1 MCGRSR
7 TCKLKAAQCSA
18 PAPRHHLTPQ
28 NAASPAFKALR
39 QGRCLQGRAVQPRST
54 RNKPV
59 AYTKATLASTMEL
72 PTWEELSDLAV
83 GTSTGQRISEQQ
95 ALRAQGGGLPHTDA
109 KLRLFGHSEDEV
121 RLTLYRDHAAWCPYC
136 QKVWM
141 MIEEKQIPCKI
152 EKINMRSYG
161 DKPDWFLQKVPS
173 GLLPVIELDNKMITE
188 SLVIMQI
195 LEAEFPDRPMIPSD
209 PRSLDRVNNLLQ
221 LE

>member
-1 MCGRSR
+1 
-7 TCKLKAAQCSA
+7 
-18 PAPRHHLTPQ
+18 
-28 NAASPAFKALR
+28 
-39 QGRCLQGRAVQPRST
+39 
-54 RNKPV
+54 
-59 AYTKATLASTMEL
+59 MEL